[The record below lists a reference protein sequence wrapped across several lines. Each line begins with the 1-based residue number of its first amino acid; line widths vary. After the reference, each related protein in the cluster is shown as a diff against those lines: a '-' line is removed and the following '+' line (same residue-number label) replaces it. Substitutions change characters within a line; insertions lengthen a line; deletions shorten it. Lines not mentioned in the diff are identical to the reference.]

1 MIVMDSAPPPAIM
14 AARQRA
20 GARPG
25 RNGILDLRPIRP
37 HGRAA
42 VIGGLMLLAASAAAR
57 AQDAPPAPPD
67 STVLP
72 ETEVFG
78 ATPMLGSGIDRSKI
92 AGETHVLN
100 SGDVTLDGTP
110 NMMRAL
116 NEQVGG
122 VSLGNANGNP
132 FQENL
137 VYHGFQASPL
147 IGNSQGIA
155 VYVNGVRFNQP
166 FGDTVNWDLIP
177 SIAID
182 TMNLE
187 GTNPVFGLN
196 ALGGALSVQM
206 KNGFNFHG
214 AEADVWGGSF
224 ATSSEEFQYGKQ
236 IGNTA
241 VYLAGTQLNS
251 GGWRDNESSA
261 LQQLYGDIGWR
272 GEKAEI
278 HLSLMGANNRL
289 NNPATVP
296 VQLLDAQRTAVFTAP
311 NNTADQYG
319 MAVLSGSYDLSPDTS
334 VQANAYVENLFQR
347 VTNGNVA
354 NGAPCSGAPGFLCES
369 QPNLFLTGM
378 NGAPIRDFLNG
389 GPYSQLNLMDTN
401 TDGFGTSVQ
410 LTNTSKIYGHGNHFV
425 VGASVDGGFT
435 HYTAGTL
442 IGGLNPLNR
451 FFTYPGVEINQ
462 ADGSMAPVNIND
474 HDVYYGLYFLD
485 IFDITPA
492 LSLNVSGRF
501 NVASITLTDHIGN
514 NVSGQHSYAH
524 FNPAAGLTYKVTP
537 AITAYAS
544 VSESNRVPTP
554 AELSCASPSSPCT
567 LTNFFVGDP
576 NLKQVIADTV
586 EAGVHGQ
593 AKPFDGAKL
602 DWHVSAYRTQLHDD
616 IIMEASQ
623 IQGSSYF
630 QNIPGDLRQGVD
642 LGLQLTTPRV
652 RAWIEYAY
660 TDAVFQNSF
669 LLSSPNNPAAN
680 ANGDI
685 TVRPGNQLP
694 GIPPHMVK
702 LGAEYHVTDA
712 WTVGAEGVA
721 ASGQYLFGDEANLNA
736 PTGAYFMV
744 GLNTSYQVTK
754 NFQIFGQLENAFNAY
769 YTTYGTFS
777 PTAQVPIAQ
786 APGASNP
793 RSYTP
798 ASPIAAYGGVRVT
811 F

>member
-1 MIVMDSAPPPAIM
+1 M
-14 AARQRA
+14 
-20 GARPG
+20 
-25 RNGILDLRPIRP
+25 LHLRPIRP

-42 VIGGLMLLAASAAAR
+42 VFGGLMLLAASTAAR

-67 STVLP
+67 NTVLP

-78 ATPMLGSGIDRSKI
+78 ATPMLGSGIDRNKI

-100 SGDVTLDGTP
+100 ANDVTLDGTP

-122 VSLGNANGNP
+122 ISLGNANGNP

-147 IGNSQGIA
+147 VGNAQGIA

-206 KNGFNFHG
+206 KNGFTFHG
-214 AEADVWGGSF
+214 TEADIWGGSF
-224 ATSSEEFQYGKQ
+224 DTTSEEFQYGKQ

-241 VYLAGTQLNS
+241 VYIAGTQLNS
-251 GGWRDNESSA
+251 GGWRQNESSA

-272 GEKAEI
+272 NDKAEI
-278 HLSLMGANNRL
+278 HLSLLGANNRL

-296 VQLLDAQRTAVFTAP
+296 VQLLDAQRSAVFTAP

-319 MAVLSGSYDLSPDTS
+319 MAVLSASYDVSPDTS

-354 NGAPCSGAPGFLCES
+354 NGAPCGSFAPGYLCAGPS
-369 QPNLFLTGM
+369 QFLTSLG
-378 NGAPIRDFLNG
+378 GSPIPDFLNG

-401 TDGFGTSVQ
+401 TDGYGFSAQ
-410 LTNTSKIYGHGNHFV
+410 ITNTSKLFGNPNHFV
-425 VGASVDGGFT
+425 AGASLDGGFT

-442 IGGLNPLNR
+442 IGGLNPVNR
-451 FFTYPGVEINQ
+451 FFTYPGIQIDQ
-462 ADGSMAPVNIND
+462 ADGSMAPVNVND

-492 LSLNVSGRF
+492 LSLSVSGRF
-501 NVASITLTDHIGN
+501 NVASIVLADHLGGAL
-514 NVSGQHSYAH
+514 SGQHSYNH
-524 FNPAAGLTYKVTP
+524 FNPAVGLTYKITP
-537 AITAYAS
+537 TTTAYVSA
-544 VSESNRVPTP
+544 SESNRVPTP
-554 AELSCASPSSPCT
+554 AELSCASPASPCT

-576 NLKQVIADTV
+576 NLKQVTAQTV

-602 DWHVSAYRTQLHDD
+602 DWQIGGYRTQLHDD
-616 IIMEASQ
+616 ILMVASQ
-623 IQGSSYF
+623 IQGSAYF

-642 LGLQLTTPRV
+642 LGLKLTTSRL
-652 RAWIEYAY
+652 RAWIEYSY
-660 TDAVFQNSF
+660 TDAVFQNTF
-669 LLSSPNNPAAN
+669 PLSSPNNPAAN
-680 ANGDI
+680 ASGNI
-685 TVRPGNQLP
+685 TVHPGAQMP

-702 LGAEYHVTDA
+702 VGTEYQITDA
-712 WTVGAEGVA
+712 WTVGAEGIA
-721 ASGQYLFGDEANLNA
+721 ASGQYLFGDEANLTQ
-736 PTGAYFMV
+736 PTGAYFVV
-744 GLNTSYQVTK
+744 GLNTSYQVNK
-754 NFQIFGQLENAFNAY
+754 NIQFFGQLENAFNAI

-777 PTAQVPIAQ
+777 PTAQVPLAQ
-786 APGASNP
+786 APGATNP